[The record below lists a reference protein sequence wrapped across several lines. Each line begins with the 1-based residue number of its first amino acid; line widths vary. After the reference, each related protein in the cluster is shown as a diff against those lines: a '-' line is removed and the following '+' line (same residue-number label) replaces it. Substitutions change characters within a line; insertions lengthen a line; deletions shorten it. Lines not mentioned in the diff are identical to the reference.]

1 MPRQA
6 SCCEFIHIIFCA
18 PLYNHTKPWLLLFWS
33 NNYNNI
39 IKKNTQLTH
48 QPTNQPTKQSANNP
62 LFTSPKRTEQHI
74 VVYCNVIDVRYVCL
88 SCECWWHIHCRL
100 VSSLLV
106 VFCVA
111 CLFRNAF
118 TNRITKKSKKDRV
131 SIVQGGYV
139 SQSANKSLS
148 VSKKANILNKAAVG
162 TSKSASSATLGSSGG
177 SSTTNNN
184 SSGSAPVSGITV
196 SIHFYIIYSI

>member
-1 MPRQA
+1 M
-6 SCCEFIHIIFCA
+6 
-18 PLYNHTKPWLLLFWS
+18 
-33 NNYNNI
+33 
-39 IKKNTQLTH
+39 
-48 QPTNQPTKQSANNP
+48 
-62 LFTSPKRTEQHI
+62 
-74 VVYCNVIDVRYVCL
+74 
-88 SCECWWHIHCRL
+88 
-100 VSSLLV
+100 SSLLV

-196 SIHFYIIYSI
+196 SIHFYIIYSIHI